1 MSRLLST
8 LALIWRL
15 ARPYFFS
22 EDRWAGR
29 ILLGAVIALELLIV
43 AINVM
48 LNQWNNRFYN
58 ALQERNW
65 DNFVWELLFFCALAA
80 AFIVLAVYKLYLNQ
94 WLQIRWRRWMT
105 RQYLDRWLANA
116 NHYRMQLLGD
126 AADNPDQRISE
137 DINLFIDRTLT
148 LTVGL
153 LSAIVTLLSFIVILW
168 TLSAAAPL
176 LLFGTSFVIPGYLVW
191 AALLYAMVGT
201 ALTHLVGWP
210 LVGLNFR
217 QQRFEADFR
226 FNLVRVRENSE
237 QIALLRG
244 ESDEREQLLNRF
256 GRVVGNF
263 MQIMLRTK
271 KLTFLTASYTQVA
284 TIFPFIVISP
294 AYFAGTIQLGGLMQT
309 ASAFTSVQTALS
321 FFVNAYRQL
330 AEWRAVIARL
340 DGFNVA
346 VESAQAAA
354 TAKPGIEVV
363 AAHRQGRHPD
373 RRPCGAPAARRR
385 AGRRRR
391 PRHCR
396 RANACWS
403 PAHPARENRPCS
415 GRSRAPGR
423 SAQGT
428 IHVPK
433 GAKVMTLPQRPY
445 FSIGTLAAAVTYPA
459 EPGTFS
465 TEVLAEVI
473 TAVGLPA
480 LAGRLTEEA
489 HWNRMLSLGEQQ
501 RLGIA
506 RAILQAPDYL
516 FLDEATASLDEV
528 GGSRNLPA
536 AGRAAPAHHHRVD
549 RPPLHAV
556 RLPRPR
562 DCPGARWRLSP
573 DARGRARRRR
583 ASERFTT
590 SAWARNRDGT
600 QLCQTKA
607 KAPAGMPRP
616 PPEPIESS
624 RTYC

>member
-15 ARPYFFS
+15 ARPYFVS

-29 ILLGAVIALELLIV
+29 ILLAAVITIELSIV

-80 AFIVLAVYKLYLNQ
+80 AFIVLAVYQLYLNQ

-105 RQYLDRWLANA
+105 RQYLDRWLAGG

-137 DINLFIDRTLT
+137 DINLFIERTLT

-153 LSAIVTLLSFIVILW
+153 LSAVVTLFSFIVILW
-168 TLSAAAPL
+168 TLSAAAPFQ
-176 LLFGTSFVIPGYLVW
+176 LFGTSLVIPGYLVW

-237 QIALLRG
+237 QIALLGG
-244 ESDEREQLLNRF
+244 ETDEREQLLGRF
-256 GRVVGNF
+256 GQVVTNF

-271 KLTFLTASYTQVA
+271 QLTFLTAGYAQVA

-294 AYFAGTIQLGGLMQT
+294 AYFAGAVQLGGLMQT
-309 ASAFTSVQTALS
+309 ASAFTSVQAALS
-321 FFVNAYRQL
+321 FFINAYRQL

-340 DGFNVA
+340 DGFNIA
-346 VESAQAAA
+346 VDTAQATA
-354 TAKPGIEVV
+354 TAQPGIEVAPHDGKDSIRIDDLVVRLPQGSALV
-363 AAHRQGRHPD
+363 AADDLAISAGERVLVTGPS
-373 RRPCGAPAARRR
+373 GAGKSTLFR
-385 AGRRRR
+385 AIAGTW
-391 PRHCR
+391 PF
-396 RANACWS
+396 
-403 PAHPARENRPCS
+403 
-415 GRSRAPGR
+415 GT
-423 SAQGT
+423 GT

-445 FSIGTLAAAVTYPA
+445 FPIGTLAAAVTYPA
-459 EPGTFS
+459 APGTFGAD
-465 TEVLAEVI
+465 VLAEI
-473 TAVGLPA
+473 LTAVGLPA
-480 LAGRLTEEA
+480 LAGRLAEEA

-506 RAILQAPDYL
+506 RALLQAPDYL
-516 FLDEATASLDEV
+516 FLDEATASLDEAAEAAVYRLLDERLKHATIVSIGHRSTLSAFHGRGLVFVRDGEFHRMREV
-528 GGSRNLPA
+528 GL
-536 AGRAAPAHHHRVD
+536 APA
-549 RPPLHAV
+549 
-556 RLPRPR
+556 
-562 DCPGARWRLSP
+562 
-573 DARGRARRRR
+573 
-583 ASERFTT
+583 
-590 SAWARNRDGT
+590 
-600 QLCQTKA
+600 K
-607 KAPAGMPRP
+607 
-616 PPEPIESS
+616 
-624 RTYC
+624 